1 MESTTYEGEVLHRST
16 VMKNVRY
23 AQHRVRPD
31 KGEII
36 GCLRRPDSG
45 PVFNSRARAKFHPM
59 SVEQLRFKDPPD
71 FGDAIT
77 KFGSSARAFL
87 LVSDPNSALRSYFFQ
102 NWANFCP
109 LSPQKKTIL
118 VQVWSCLGLVFQK
131 YMLLAARPEGFSV
144 VPARHTVH
152 GPIALSARDT
162 SACRQHGE

>member
-1 MESTTYEGEVLHRST
+1 
-16 VMKNVRY
+16 
-23 AQHRVRPD
+23 
-31 KGEII
+31 
-36 GCLRRPDSG
+36 
-45 PVFNSRARAKFHPM
+45 M
-59 SVEQLRFKDPPD
+59 SVEQLRFKDPTD